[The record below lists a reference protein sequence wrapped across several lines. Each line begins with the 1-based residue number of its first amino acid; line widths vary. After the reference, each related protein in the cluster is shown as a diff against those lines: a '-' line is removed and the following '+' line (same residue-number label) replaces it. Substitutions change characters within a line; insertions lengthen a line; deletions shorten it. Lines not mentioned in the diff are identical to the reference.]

1 MTTNTRIILTTV
13 IAGLSTALAFAGKA
27 TDLKPVL
34 ATPGNLLVEEDFS
47 GGALPTTWTTP
58 KGDWKPQDGFVVGN
72 EKNEEHHAAVL
83 MLAQKNHN
91 SIIRFSFKLDGAEG
105 FALSFNHATGHLFRI
120 SLSTAGIRINKDAD
134 KKDPSSKSLPLA
146 KADGKFEKGQW
157 HTMLVEVQGTK
168 VAVQTDNGINI
179 DATHPELDVE
189 KTGYRFVLS
198 GGSLAL
204 DDVKVWEAQP

>member
-13 IAGLSTALAFAGKA
+13 IAGLSGALAFAGKA

-34 ATPGNLLVEEDFS
+34 AQSGKLVVEEDFS

-58 KGDWKPQDGFVVGN
+58 KGDWKPQDGAVVGK
-72 EKNEEHHAAVL
+72 EKTEDHHAAVL
-83 MLAQKNHN
+83 TLGQKNHN
-91 SIIRFSFKLDGAEG
+91 SIIRFSFRLDGAEG

-120 SLSTAGIRINKDAD
+120 SVSTAGMRINKDAD
-134 KKDPSSKSLPLA
+134 KKDPSSKSLPLG

-157 HTMLVEVQGTK
+157 HTMLVEVQGSK
-168 VAVQTDNGINI
+168 VAVQTDNEIKV
-179 DATHPELDVE
+179 DATHPELDVD

-198 GGSLAL
+198 GESLVL
-204 DDVKVWEAQP
+204 DDVRVWEAQP